1 MNDFSEMARIYE
13 AFIGD
18 TSQRYGAGVAGQK
31 PEYNRKRSFTAGG
44 INDPGFVDN
53 QYALNLGGNNSAI
66 EDEEE
71 SSVSAK
77 AFKEFCEELRG
88 RGQDRIANELALL
101 IKKFL

>member
-1 MNDFSEMARIYE
+1 MNDFSQMAQIYE

-18 TSQRYGAGVAGQK
+18 NSKRFGPGVAGQN

-66 EDEEE
+66 EDEEGCCL
-71 SSVSAK
+71 SAK

-88 RGQDRIANELALL
+88 RGHDRIANELALL